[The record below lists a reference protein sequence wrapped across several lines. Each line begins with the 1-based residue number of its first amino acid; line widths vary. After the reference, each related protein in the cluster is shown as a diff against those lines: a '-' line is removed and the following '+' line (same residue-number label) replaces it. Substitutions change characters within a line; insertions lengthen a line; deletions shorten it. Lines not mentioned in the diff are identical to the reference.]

1 MILER
6 IHDHAILI
14 CELKARSGNLGSGT
28 CTRLRSYHQRIGRY
42 LTRIEFHNLFHV
54 FMEDIKRLT
63 TEAEHHVNIAGG
75 EEFLRILKA
84 FVNLLSGTKFLIS
97 VRKLQNFIIET
108 LYADG
113 HTVDEPLQ
121 VAKLRRHDDLRIR
134 FA

>member
-1 MILER
+1 
-6 IHDHAILI
+6 
-14 CELKARSGNLGSGT
+14 
-28 CTRLRSYHQRIGRY
+28 
-42 LTRIEFHNLFHV
+42 
-54 FMEDIKRLT
+54 MEDIKRLT